1 MRKGILTPKGGC
13 DAENHER
20 PSVAGVPRRVDEV
33 AKINIFIWPMYL
45 TATLI
50 SSAD

>member
-20 PSVAGVPRRVDEV
+20 VPRRVDVV